1 MKFNKW
7 TLGLAAVGAVSM
19 ASAVRADEAPKLVP
33 VEAISST
40 VISGYVDVAV
50 QYNPGDPSG
59 KNGLATTPNQPFG
72 SAGWGFG
79 AAGNV
84 DAFSLNAVVVSL
96 DKALDESP
104 WASGYHVDLNWGN
117 AAQAFGRNGTA
128 LPVRQAYVTMRT
140 PVGNGIDWK
149 FGAFD
154 GVTGYE
160 GNTGYANPNYTRSYG
175 YQINP
180 ASELGF
186 IGSYK
191 IVDGVTMQMGIA
203 ERGGTF
209 GIANQGS
216 VGLSSKDYIATLAL
230 TAPDSWG
237 WLKGSTLN
245 LGMVQGFDNGAVN
258 NYSANVTLATPVTGL
273 KFGLAFDAAQTL
285 TQQGAYGG
293 FLPNQGPDLS
303 WDGYIYGAYVTY
315 QATDKLAFNLRG
327 EYVDASGTKAGL
339 PNFEEVTAT
348 IEYDLWANVVSR
360 AEFRWDHGESG
371 RWFNNGSG
379 PSGTGTPSTQDNF
392 LLALNLVYK
401 F

>member
-19 ASAVRADEAPKLVP
+19 ASAVRADEAKLVP
-33 VEAISST
+33 LNTAVSST
-40 VISGYVDVAV
+40 VISGYVDVAA

-59 KNGLATTPNQPFG
+59 KNGTVAPNEILG
-72 SAGWGFG
+72 GTGT
-79 AAGNV
+79 V
-84 DAFSLNAVVVSL
+84 DGFSLNDVVVSL
-96 DKALDESP
+96 DKPLDESP

-117 AAQAFGRNGTA
+117 AALSPIAGS
-128 LPVRQAYVTMRT
+128 PVRQAYVTIRT

-149 FGAFD
+149 IGGFD

-160 GNTGYANPNYTRSYG
+160 GNTGYSNPNYTRSYG

-180 ASELGF
+180 ASELGI

-191 IVDGVTMQMGIA
+191 IVDNVTAQLGMAQ
-203 ERGGTF
+203 RGTTF
-209 GIANQGS
+209 ALANQSS

-237 WLKGSTLN
+237 WLKGSALN
-245 LGMVQGFDNGAVN
+245 FGTVQGFDNGTVN
-258 NYSANVTLATPVTGL
+258 NYSVNATLATPVTGL
-273 KFGLAFDAAQTL
+273 KVGLAFDAGQTL
-285 TQQGAYGG
+285 TESTGL
-293 FLPNQGPDLS
+293 LPGSDLS
-303 WDGYIYGAYVTY
+303 WYGYIYGVYVTY

-327 EYVDASGTKAGL
+327 EYVDASGAGRL
-339 PNFEEVTAT
+339 QYGTWSGPVPNFEEITAT
-348 IEYDLWANVVSR
+348 VEYDLWANVVSR
-360 AEFRWDHGESG
+360 LEFRWDHAEHGVV
-371 RWFNNGSG
+371 FNDG
-379 PSGTGTPSTQDNF
+379 SGTGAPSTENNF